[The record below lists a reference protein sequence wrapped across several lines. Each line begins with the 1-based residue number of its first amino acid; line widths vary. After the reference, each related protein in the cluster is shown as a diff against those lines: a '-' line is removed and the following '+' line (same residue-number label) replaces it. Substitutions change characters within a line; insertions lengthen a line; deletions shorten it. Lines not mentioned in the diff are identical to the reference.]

1 MRGTYKGVQ
10 ARIRAENNLAI
21 YLHCN
26 AHVLNLCLVDF
37 AKQISC
43 VRNMFGT
50 LRTLYSFIG
59 ASSKRFAT
67 FVLLTYVKF

>member
-1 MRGTYKGVQ
+1 MGRAYKGLQ
-10 ARIRAENNLAI
+10 ARIRAENSLAV
-21 YLHCN
+21 YLHCY
-26 AHVLNLCLVDF
+26 AHVLNLCLVDL

-59 ASSKRFAT
+59 ASSKRFT
-67 FVLLTYVKF
+67 VFEQMLSS